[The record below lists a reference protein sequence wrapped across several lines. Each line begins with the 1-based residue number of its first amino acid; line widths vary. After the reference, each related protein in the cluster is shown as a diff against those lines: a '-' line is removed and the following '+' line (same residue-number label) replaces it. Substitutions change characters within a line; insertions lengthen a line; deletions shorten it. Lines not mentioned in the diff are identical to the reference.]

1 MQQETEGTGSATHS
15 AKLTRGNDD
24 APLMQHA
31 GVQVQHVIHVHC
43 HKVLRQ
49 IPLTR
54 DKTNIKALL

>member
-43 HKVLRQ
+43 HKVLR
-49 IPLTR
+49 
-54 DKTNIKALL
+54 